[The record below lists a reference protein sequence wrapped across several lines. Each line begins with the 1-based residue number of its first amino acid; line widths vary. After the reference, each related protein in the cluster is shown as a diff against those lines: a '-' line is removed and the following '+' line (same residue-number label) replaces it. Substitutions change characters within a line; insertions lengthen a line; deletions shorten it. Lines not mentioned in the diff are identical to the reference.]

1 MNTKSFVIGFT
12 TMDSII
18 TGVAAARRSIVDA
31 AKSPVH
37 GAQVS
42 VQAVKTGVL
51 NTSEVV
57 TSFFAGAAQ
66 AVKYRR
72 GTVRAL
78 TYDVRSNEEQ
88 GNDY

>member
-1 MNTKSFVIGFT
+1 MNIKSFVIGFT

-18 TGVAAARRSIVDA
+18 TGVAAAKRSIVDA
-31 AKSPVH
+31 AH
-37 GAQVS
+37 S
-42 VQAVKTGVL
+42 VQDAAQAVKTGVL